1 MSKLVRIFSGR
12 FKNLPRF
19 FGRRK
24 TEKQLEQNQVT
35 QQRVKLFSQRKFP
48 FSRFIV
54 KEESMVPAFKPGDH
68 VLTFNWGKYRKND
81 LIVFKLEGRSYLK
94 RIDRIDKNRFY
105 ISGDNKKAS
114 TKFTPIA
121 KSQI

>member
-1 MSKLVRIFSGR
+1 
-12 FKNLPRF
+12 LPRF
-19 FGRRK
+19 CGRRK

-121 KSQI
+121 KSQIVGKVILKY